1 MIGKLVSIV
10 IPVYNTR
17 VYLDR
22 CLESVTGQTY
32 RNLQIVLVDDGS
44 TDGSGDL
51 CRAWAERDSR
61 IEYTRIPNSGQGQ
74 ATNRGIALA
83 RGSYIFF
90 FDSDDYVELSIV
102 ETCVRIAQKDHSDAV
117 AYGRWDAW
125 PDGRRTGMPLGI
137 SQTCYRGDEI
147 KTHLLPDLLTYRL
160 GLGMGTCGRMYRLD
174 LLRELG
180 LKFETRSCGGSEDV
194 LFALKYLAAASA
206 VSVLPQRLYCYCR
219 RGNSVSAAYRPDRQ
233 DQNDHFLQNAL
244 AWAQEKSLPRQ
255 VLAALKV
262 RYHQY
267 TIAAM
272 KQALS
277 APLSENEKTD
287 ALEAI
292 FRNPLLRE
300 TLTAEVLRREKL
312 SQQCFFLLLKA
323 RCHRLCRLL
332 LGLKT

>member
-1 MIGKLVSIV
+1 MREPLVSIV

-17 VYLDR
+17 AYLAR
-22 CLESVTGQTY
+22 CLESVTGQSY
-32 RNLQIVLVDDGS
+32 RNLQIILVDDGS

-51 CRAWAERDSR
+51 CRVWAEGDSR
-61 IEYTRIPNSGQGQ
+61 IEYIQIPNSGQGR
-74 ATNRGIALA
+74 ATNRGMDMA

-90 FDSDDYVELSIV
+90 FDSDDYVEPAIV
-102 ETCVRIAQKDHSDAV
+102 ETCVRTAQKDHSDAV
-117 AYGRWDAW
+117 AYGRWDVR
-125 PDGRRTGMPLGI
+125 PDGRKTGIPLRV
-137 SQTCYRGDEI
+137 SQTCSRGEI
-147 KTHLLPDLLTYRL
+147 ITTRLLPDLLTYRL

-174 LLRELG
+174 LLRKLELR
-180 LKFETRSCGGSEDV
+180 FESRTCGGSEDV
-194 LFALKYLAAASA
+194 LFALKFLAAASA

-219 RGNSVSAAYRPDRQ
+219 RGDSVSAAYRPDRQ
-233 DQNDHFLQNAL
+233 NQNDRFLQNAL
-244 AWAQEKSLPRQ
+244 AWAGEKSLPRQ

-277 APLSENEKTD
+277 APLPETEKTD

-292 FRNPLLRE
+292 FRNPLLRQ
-300 TLTAEVLRREKL
+300 TLTTEVLRREKL

-323 RCHRLCRLL
+323 GYHRLCRLL
-332 LGLKT
+332 LRLNN